1 MAGTAGDRLRKM
13 GPGAWAESRCCLGVM
28 ETNLECNRPVGTT
41 SGNPAWT
48 EIVERVRS
56 GDPSGM
62 EELYQIF
69 SKGLRYFLFR
79 RIGPQ
84 DLEDR
89 IHDIFLI
96 VIQAIQRGDLR
107 DPERL
112 PGYIR
117 TIAQRQVA
125 VYIDDVTRARRN
137 RDTDTDVRLSDRQP
151 NPEWKVIDRENV
163 EVAMRILRSLRSR
176 DREVLVRFYLK
187 EEPMAQICS
196 ELELSET
203 QFRLIKS
210 RAKARFGELG
220 KACLASRKG
229 PHSSRAMAP
238 QGLVCVA

>member
-1 MAGTAGDRLRKM
+1 
-13 GPGAWAESRCCLGVM
+13 M
-28 ETNLECNRPVGTT
+28 ETNTECNREVGITG
-41 SGNPAWT
+41 GNPAWT
-48 EIVERVRS
+48 AIVERVRS

-96 VIQAIQRGDLR
+96 VIQSIQRGDLR
-107 DPERL
+107 EPERL

-125 VYIDDVTRARRN
+125 VYIDDITRARRN

-163 EVAMRILRSLRSR
+163 EMALRVLRSLRWR

-187 EEPMAQICS
+187 EQSMAQICS
-196 ELELSET
+196 DLELSQT

-220 KACLASRKG
+220 KARLACRKG
-229 PHSSRAMAP
+229 PQRSGAMAP
-238 QGLVCVA
+238 QGLVWVA

>member
-1 MAGTAGDRLRKM
+1 
-13 GPGAWAESRCCLGVM
+13 M
-28 ETNLECNRPVGTT
+28 ETNTECNREVGITG
-41 SGNPAWT
+41 GNPAWT
-48 EIVERVRS
+48 AIVERVRS

-96 VIQAIQRGDLR
+96 VIQSIQRGDLR
-107 DPERL
+107 EPERL

-125 VYIDDVTRARRN
+125 VYIDDITRARRN

-163 EVAMRILRSLRSR
+163 EMALRVLRSLRWR

-187 EEPMAQICS
+187 EQSMAQICS
-196 ELELSET
+196 DLQLSQT

-220 KACLASRKG
+220 KARLACRKG
-229 PHSSRAMAP
+229 PQRSGAMAP
-238 QGLVCVA
+238 QGLVWVA